1 MEDAEQ
7 LVIEFPF
14 DASANEEIVIGEDA
28 APQVRDLLPRV
39 TFAF

>member
-1 MEDAEQ
+1 MEDVEQ

-14 DASANEEIVIGEDA
+14 DASATEEQVIGEDA
-28 APQVRDLLPRV
+28 APNIRDLLPQV